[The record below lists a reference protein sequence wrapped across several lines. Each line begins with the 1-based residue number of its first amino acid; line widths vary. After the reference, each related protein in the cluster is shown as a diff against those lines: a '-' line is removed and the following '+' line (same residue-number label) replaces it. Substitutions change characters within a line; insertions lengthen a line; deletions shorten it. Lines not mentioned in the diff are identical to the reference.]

1 MTDVTS
7 PVATGMELR
16 RLGRTNLMVSSVG
29 FGTCQLRLVPERQAV
44 ETLLRG
50 FELGVNLVHT
60 APDYEGVDPL
70 VARAIRESGREIYV
84 LPQAYD
90 VHYNTHGRVEHF
102 ERLFE
107 DTLRTYGVDRLPLFG
122 IACLDDREAFKENV
136 WGPSGMVEFLLR
148 MKSEGVI
155 GGLFGTTHGGPD
167 FVMRVLEADV
177 FDALMIA
184 YNSLGFHLLSFSPP
198 EGRSFENMTATR
210 EQIFPAAAARDV
222 GVIVMK
228 ALAGGLLCDSR
239 AFPPRAPLAPPT
251 GKVRATELLRA
262 ILTEPAVACVLPG
275 TASPD
280 EAEENALAGHVHAP
294 PSPETEEA
302 IRRRVGLLR
311 ANLCSRCGECE
322 GSCSQGLHIS
332 WLFRAGYV
340 NLQPSETYETWDD
353 VEYFTLHPERASVCA
368 TCPAVTCACPYGIEI
383 PSALQNLHAEMV
395 GLAERNLIRAP
406 DFMQAPP
413 IGDDQ
418 FAAKVI
424 LLDVPARAEQDHP
437 LAGRVYVQNAG
448 TRGWFPD
455 DRLFA
460 GARVAL
466 AVYLDAGELQRVP
479 LRHDTH
485 SGGRAHFPFELPA
498 HAVADG
504 GALELVLLS
513 EHRQFDRAAGLVL
526 YRGELGPCAAP
537 VTA

>member
-1 MTDVTS
+1 MIETAPRQT
-7 PVATGMELR
+7 AGMELR

-29 FGTCQLRLVPERQAV
+29 FGTCQLRLVSERQAV
-44 ETLLRG
+44 ETLMRG

-60 APDYEGVDPL
+60 APDYEGVDVL
-70 VARAIRESGREIYV
+70 VARAIRESGREVYV

-90 VHYNTHGRVEHF
+90 VHYNANGRVEHF

-107 DTLRTYGVDRLPLFG
+107 DTLRIYGVDRFPLFG
-122 IACLDDREAFKENV
+122 IACLDDREAYQENV
-136 WGPSGMVEFLLR
+136 WGSNGMVEFLLR

-155 GGLFGTTHGGPD
+155 GGLFCTTHGGPE
-167 FVMRVLEADV
+167 FVMRVLGEDV

-198 EGRSFENMTATR
+198 EGRSFEDMTATR

-222 GVIVMK
+222 GIIVMK
-228 ALAGGLLCDSR
+228 PLAGGLLCDSR

-251 GKVRATELLRA
+251 GKVRATELLQA
-262 ILTEPAVACVLPG
+262 ILTEPAVSCVLPG

-280 EAEENALAGHVHAP
+280 EAEENALAGHVRAA

-302 IRRRVGLLR
+302 IRRRVSLLR
-311 ANLCSRCGECE
+311 ANLCSRCGECDT
-322 GSCSQGLHIS
+322 SCSQGLHIS

-353 VEYFTLHPERASVCA
+353 VEYFTLHPQQASVCA
-368 TCPAVTCACPYGIEI
+368 TCPSVTCACPYGIEI
-383 PSALQNLHAEMV
+383 PSALQKLHADMLE
-395 GLAERNLIRAP
+395 LADRNLIRAP
-406 DFMQAPP
+406 DFMQSPP
-413 IGDDQ
+413 IGDEQ

-424 LLDVPARAEQDHP
+424 LLELPARAEAGRP
-437 LAGRVYVQNAG
+437 LAGRVYLQNAG
-448 TRGWFPD
+448 IRGWFPD

-466 AVYLDAGELQRVP
+466 GVYLDGIELERVP

-498 HAVADG
+498 YAVAAG
-504 GALELVLLS
+504 GALELALLG
-513 EHRQFDRAAGLVL
+513 EHRQFDRAAALVI
-526 YRGELGPCAAP
+526 YRGELGGCAAP